1 MFDEFLR
8 VLGEGW
14 ERRGMH
20 IGCWLEIR
28 RERGH

>member
-8 VLGEGW
+8 VLSEEW

-20 IGCWLEIR
+20 IGYWWEIN